1 MKGKYNILI
10 ENNKIRYELE
20 IKRNITIIKG
30 DSGTGKTSLIR
41 MISAFNKD
49 KKSSGVKI
57 ESKVPCRVL
66 DGADWKAVLDT
77 IQSSIVF
84 VDEGNYFIKSG
95 EFSEA
100 IKHTDNYYVFII
112 RDSINTLPYS
122 VNEIYGMREKK
133 DFSKKTVNEFYKLYN
148 IEPRKIHPDK
158 IITEDS
164 NSGFQFFDHLARKYD
179 MDCKSSKGKSN
190 IYHIVTDYQK
200 ENLLIVADGAAFGSE
215 IEKINLLLKKKENI
229 SLYLP
234 ESFEYLLLKSDVLED
249 KKVLDIL
256 KEPSKYIE
264 SSEFFSWERFF
275 THLLMERSEGSK
287 REYSKKYLNTF
298 YLKNEMVEKVMK
310 NMKFLEL

>member
-1 MKGKYNILI
+1 MKGKYKVLI
-10 ENNKIRYELE
+10 ENNKIRYEFE

-57 ESKVPCRVL
+57 ESKIPCRVL

-77 IQSSIVF
+77 VQSSLVF

-100 IKHTDNYYVFII
+100 IKNTNNYYIFII

-122 VNEIYGMREKK
+122 VNEIYGIRKKK
-133 DFSKKTVNEFYKLYN
+133 DSSKKTVNEFYKLYD
-148 IEPRKIHPDK
+148 IKPRKIHPDK

-164 NSGFQFFDHLARKYD
+164 NSGFQFFDHLARKYE
-179 MDCKSSKGKSN
+179 MGCKSSKGKSN
-190 IYHIVTDYQK
+190 IYHIVMDHNK
-200 ENLLIVADGAAFGSE
+200 ENLLIIADGAAFGSE
-215 IEKINLLLKKKENI
+215 IEKINLLLKNKENI

-234 ESFEYLLLKSDVLED
+234 ESFEHLLLESDVLEE
-249 KKVLDIL
+249 KEVLNIL
-256 KEPSKYIE
+256 KEPFKYIE

-275 THLLMERSEGSK
+275 THLLIEKSEGSEK
-287 REYSKKYLNTF
+287 EYSKKYLNTF